1 MEKISSDLKLSEL
14 KQNGLNRAYE
24 NMNAQWR
31 DLEEHFDLTRKSIE
45 SQFEE
50 LERRAKEGGLKEQ
63 QLDTMQEHLR
73 ECERELAAKE
83 SKLGSVVEKLRLK
96 EEHLDSTR
104 KSVEECSGDLE
115 FKKQELRSMQ
125 ISVAK
130 CFSEIESKKNQL
142 GSLEQSLVQCSK
154 KLRWKEQRLEVV
166 EKSIHKC
173 FDEVILKGKELESAE
188 KRLEDCLGKL
198 ELKEKELCEV
208 QKLIR
213 ERCVELELKERQID
227 SIKIL
232 IQENSEELELK
243 VKQCG
248 ETEKSIKDQ
257 KMELKLKE
265 KKVES
270 VDKSIKEQLEEV
282 KSREKIM
289 DLRERKIKD
298 LTDEVES
305 EGKKLDSIQEVYK
318 RYCDDV
324 ELKEREYNAIGRSI
338 EERKQELE
346 LKENQLKSTQN
357 FIEESD
363 KKLKSK
369 EEMLDLIQKKIV
381 ECSREK
387 ELKEKQLD
395 FLEESIKKCTDS
407 LVSKEKQLNY
417 VQDIAKERL
426 KELEFEEKNLV
437 SFKNSIE
444 ECSHD
449 LEMRERQFEKRAREL
464 DLKEK
469 QLNTLQNPIN
479 EAIKEKEL
487 KGKKCNFPSQLKTEQ
502 LEYTIANNA
511 TVHYPAPFRPCAH
524 GRSLQLLM
532 NESLHRHELV
542 CGQVS
547 TILQTS
553 SNPSKLVLD
562 AMHGFYPPHSR
573 EGFMEFDV
581 NIIRRSCILLLEQ
594 LMKAS
599 PVVNPQVRE
608 AAMKL
613 AVEWKQKMRMAH
625 DNCFEVLGFLQ
636 LLAAYRLSSCFN
648 GYELQSL
655 LDMVDQHAQALELR
669 QTLGIACKTPVTSIL
684 HSRERPEYLP
694 PENAAN
700 SSFAD
705 LQLTATTYKNFQLLL
720 NEQWNSP
727 DEMCDAIFHSLQM
740 SLDPAKLVLDVIQ
753 GSFPRIWEK
762 RETGFQASSMNG
774 YFFMLEQLM
783 RMSPQIDPQVKEEA
797 IKLAVDWKE
806 RLIVNTRNSLEV
818 LAFLQLLA
826 SYGLASS
833 FDGYEILKL
842 FEVVTQ
848 YKQAVEL
855 CQTLGF
861 ADEIPDF
868 IEKLIERKLYI
879 KAVRFVC
886 AFKLVDNFPPVLLL
900 KEYLEN
906 ARRSAQK
913 LCQKKKSF
921 QAKDE
926 ATDGEIDA
934 LRTAMECIIDFNLES
949 EFPPKDIEKRIVELE
964 KLRAERRSSVP
975 GPKKQVWHQNKNKRL
990 RTEVSTV
997 EPFDIPVFTPSGQYE
1012 TSYLYSGGPRQFAS
1026 SGNSSR
1032 NNLRTRQGFAGNHY
1046 LYHS

>member
-1 MEKISSDLKLSEL
+1 MEKISSDLKLSEC
-14 KQNGLNRAYE
+14 KQNSLNRAYE
-24 NMNAQWR
+24 NMHAQWR

-45 SQFEE
+45 SQFLE
-50 LERRAKEGGLKEQ
+50 LERRAKEVGLKDQ

-83 SKLGSVVEKLRLK
+83 SELGSVLEKLRLK
-96 EEHLDSTR
+96 EEHLDSIR

-115 FKKQELRSMQ
+115 LKKQELRSMQ
-125 ISVAK
+125 ISVKK
-130 CFSEIESKKNQL
+130 CFSEIESKNNQL

-173 FDEVILKGKELESAE
+173 FDEVMLKGKELESVE

-213 ERCVELELKERQID
+213 ERCVELEFKERQID

-232 IQENSEELELK
+232 IQENSEEL
-243 VKQCG
+243 
-248 ETEKSIKDQ
+248 KSIKGQ
-257 KMELKLKE
+257 KMELKEKE
-265 KKVES
+265 VES

-289 DLRERKIKD
+289 DLREKKIKD
-298 LTDEVES
+298 STDEVES
-305 EGKKLDSIQEVYK
+305 EGKKHDSIQVYK
-318 RYCDDV
+318 RYCDDA

-338 EERKQELE
+338 EECKQELE
-346 LKENQLKSTQN
+346 LKENQLKLTQN

-369 EEMLDLIQKKIV
+369 EEMLNLIQKKIV
-381 ECSREK
+381 DCSREK

-395 FLEESIKKCTDS
+395 FLEESIKKCSDG

-426 KELEFEEKNLV
+426 KELEFEEKNIV
-437 SFKNSIE
+437 SFKNSVE

-449 LEMRERQFEKRAREL
+449 LEMRERQFENRVREL
-464 DLKEK
+464 ELKEK
-469 QLNTLQNPIN
+469 QLDTLQNSIN

-487 KGKKCNFPSQLKTEQ
+487 KGKKCNLPLQVKTEQ

-511 TVHYPAPFRPCAH
+511 TVHYPAPFRPCVH

-532 NESLHRHELV
+532 IESLHRHKLV

-553 SNPSKLVLD
+553 SDPSKLVLD

-608 AAMKL
+608 AAIKL

-636 LLAAYRLSSCFN
+636 LLAAYRLGSCFD

-684 HSRERPEYLP
+684 HSQEQPEYLP

-700 SSFAD
+700 SSSAD
-705 LQLTATTYKNFQLLL
+705 LQLTATTCKNFQLLL

-727 DEMCDAIFHSLQM
+727 DEMCDAIFHALQM

-762 RETGFQASSMNG
+762 RETGFQASSMNS

-797 IKLAVDWKE
+797 TKLAVDWKE
-806 RLIVNTRNSLEV
+806 RLTANTRNSLEV

-833 FDGYEILKL
+833 FDGYEIIKL
-842 FEVVTQ
+842 FEVVSQ

-886 AFKLVDNFPPVLLL
+886 AFKLVDNFPPALLL

-906 ARRSAQK
+906 ARISARK

-934 LRTAMECIIDFNLES
+934 LRTAMKCVIDFNLES
-949 EFPPKDIEKRIVELE
+949 QFPPEDIEKRIVELE

-1012 TSYLYSGGPRQFAS
+1012 TSYLSNGGPRQFAS
-1026 SGNSSR
+1026 SGNRSR

-1046 LYHS
+1046 LYRS